1 MPSNIVQVA
10 FLVSINVSLRR
21 SGQLL
26 SYRLPVDSGI
36 GSHAALSSFFL
47 VVFSVFLFLEVF
59 LFFSRRRAVDVV
71 WKTLLFQFS
80 DLFEASP
87 RPLTGPSP
95 HESVLQPDE
104 VNVYLGGNSERCKWQ
119 TFTEIFSERV
129 CVIS

>member
-47 VVFSVFLFLEVF
+47 VVFSVFLFLDVF
-59 LFFSRRRAVDVV
+59 LFFLAATRCRGR
-71 WKTLLFQFS
+71 L
-80 DLFEASP
+80 ENASFP
-87 RPLTGPSP
+87 VFRL
-95 HESVLQPDE
+95 
-104 VNVYLGGNSERCKWQ
+104 
-119 TFTEIFSERV
+119 I
-129 CVIS
+129 